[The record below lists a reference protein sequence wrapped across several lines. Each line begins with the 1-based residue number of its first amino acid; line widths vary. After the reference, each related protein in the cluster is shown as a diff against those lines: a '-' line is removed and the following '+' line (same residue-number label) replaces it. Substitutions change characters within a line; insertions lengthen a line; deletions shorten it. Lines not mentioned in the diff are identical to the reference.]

1 MKTRKN
7 LVVTLFLFI
16 ILSGLLSVISVTEL
30 KSQTSQI
37 MMRKTFIK
45 EYKIPDNEEVVLFR
59 SNDEGDKMTGYII
72 TKATIFGSISP
83 YEVYYVYYGN
93 VKHGPFEEEP
103 GTFYS
108 PGGKYL
114 YYHACI
120 DDEDYLFINGVMYG
134 PYYYGVASPVFSPDG
149 ERFAFVSGEDDGYYV
164 NCGKEKYGPYYFAGL
179 MKFSPDSKHLYY
191 CAESRPCYL
200 YRDGE
205 EISKALLNISG
216 ITIYKDSKRVVYGA
230 LNFDDEWRIIN
241 GDEIGKPCDEVV
253 RITLSPDE
261 KHLAAIMRTPDNK
274 HKYVACEGQ
283 RTKNYLDVN
292 FLVFTNDNKLVYGVK
307 DIDQQWY
314 VICQNKVQGPYY
326 EIFPKS
332 VRISSNNVV
341 AYVARTLNVNKP
353 GTSGYYVI
361 CGDKISEVY
370 SAVNFLNPKH
380 FGFRFGTDD
389 LCYIAFKYIPKVFHN
404 SNVIHEGIINGPYS
418 MSSLFLSETSPTY
431 AYTYCTDDN
440 NFNRNVVLVY
450 KGKETRLEE
459 YTLYAMESRLSSNS
473 KILIS
478 PGYEYIRDSNGK
490 VTSVKLWKHEFIL
503 EE

>member
-114 YYHACI
+114 YYHACS
-120 DDEDYLFINGVMYG
+120 DEVIKDAMQIGLQMGISAKDIERVTKVAMDMSATFGTDLKTNIEMLAKAQEGQTGQLTKLLPNMKEAIKDGMEFSDVLGTIEERTNGAAAATGGTFQGSMNKLKE
-134 PYYYGVASPVFSPDG
+134 SFSDL
-149 ERFAFVSGEDDGYYV
+149 
-164 NCGKEKYGPYYFAGL
+164 KE
-179 MKFSPDSKHLYY
+179 
-191 CAESRPCYL
+191 
-200 YRDGE
+200 
-205 EISKALLNISG
+205 
-216 ITIYKDSKRVVYGA
+216 
-230 LNFDDEWRIIN
+230 
-241 GDEIGKPCDEVV
+241 EIGKSFAP
-253 RITLSPDE
+253 TLKIIVD
-261 KHLAAIMRTPDNK
+261 AIETIISGMAK
-274 HKYVACEGQ
+274 
-283 RTKNYLDVN
+283 
-292 FLVFTNDNKLVYGVK
+292 LVKQTNDIV
-307 DIDQQWY
+307 
-314 VICQNKVQGPYY
+314 
-326 EIFPKS
+326 EIQKTAS
-332 VRISSNNVV
+332 
-341 AYVARTLNVNKP
+341 YQ
-353 GTSGYYVI
+353 Y
-361 CGDKISEVY
+361 
-370 SAVNFLNPKH
+370 
-380 FGFRFGTDD
+380 
-389 LCYIAFKYIPKVFHN
+389 
-404 SNVIHEGIINGPYS
+404 
-418 MSSLFLSETSPTY
+418 LFLQKQQEIYNKAIAEGWIGDTVRVLAELDKAGKQIEKQVQQAN
-431 AYTYCTDDN
+431 AYQE
-440 NFNRNVVLVY
+440 
-450 KGKETRLEE
+450 KWEKELQKQKELEE